1 MKVTEETPLS
11 PSSTMADKGR
21 QLRAAGGDRAC
32 LCPPG
37 HLLHVACCQLA
48 TAADSMREQCKPVSD
63 PLFQPSEVLSDPS
76 GTLARAQG
84 CQGLGGVTE
93 MNPSHKALWGMRLM
107 GGGGE
112 ERE

>member
-1 MKVTEETPLS
+1 
-11 PSSTMADKGR
+11 MADKGR

-48 TAADSMREQCKPVSD
+48 TAADSMREQCEPVSD

-76 GTLARAQG
+76 GAPA
-84 CQGLGGVTE
+84 C
-93 MNPSHKALWGMRLM
+93 KAAKVS
-107 GGGGE
+107 E
-112 ERE
+112 ESQR